1 VLAVV
6 RDNPDLRRTQIA
18 LAAFYS
24 AEWGV
29 WIAMLVYAY
38 QHGGATVAGVV
49 AVVQLVPAAAFA
61 PFAAMLADR
70 RRPASVLRWGYVA
83 QSVAM
88 GATAAMLLA
97 DAPRAAVVACGAAA
111 ATAVTVTRPTMAAL
125 LPALARHP
133 RDLTAANVVTGF
145 NEAATMLAAPA
156 LTGLLLGVS
165 GPDAVF
171 AVMAVLVLLGALLV
185 VPVRGPGPAAAGSAR
200 GGALAGFA
208 ALAHE
213 PAAQRLVGILSAEFV
228 ALGMLDLLYVV
239 LALGVLDMG
248 ESGAGYL
255 NAAFGLGGALSIGV
269 TASLVGR
276 RRLMPSVLLGLA
288 VWAAA
293 FGLLAALPT
302 VAGALLL
309 LAVAGGARTVIDVAS
324 RTLLQR
330 TSPPAALARVFGVLE
345 SLQSAALAVGS
356 LLAPLVVSL
365 AGGRI
370 AVLATGLVLPCL
382 ALAGG
387 RRLFALDASAHV
399 PVVEIALLRSLR
411 LFSEL
416 PAPELEGLAREL
428 RPGTVE
434 AGEDVIRQGEPGER
448 YYAIADGVLEVVEDG
463 APRRTLGRGDGF
475 GEIALLREV
484 PRTATVR
491 AVTRATLYSLKR
503 EPFLETVTG
512 HLPTARAADTIA
524 AERVGALAP

>member
-171 AVMAVLVLLGALLV
+171 AVMAALVLLGA
-185 VPVRGPGPAAAGSAR
+185 VP
-200 GGALAGFA
+200 
-208 ALAHE
+208 
-213 PAAQRLVGILSAEFV
+213 
-228 ALGMLDLLYVV
+228 
-239 LALGVLDMG
+239 
-248 ESGAGYL
+248 
-255 NAAFGLGGALSIGV
+255 
-269 TASLVGR
+269 GR
-276 RRLMPSVLLGLA
+276 R
-288 VWAAA
+288 
-293 FGLLAALPT
+293 
-302 VAGALLL
+302 
-309 LAVAGGARTVIDVAS
+309 
-324 RTLLQR
+324 
-330 TSPPAALARVFGVLE
+330 PPG
-345 SLQSAALAVGS
+345 
-356 LLAPLVVSL
+356 
-365 AGGRI
+365 
-370 AVLATGLVLPCL
+370 
-382 ALAGG
+382 
-387 RRLFALDASAHV
+387 
-399 PVVEIALLRSLR
+399 
-411 LFSEL
+411 
-416 PAPELEGLAREL
+416 
-428 RPGTVE
+428 
-434 AGEDVIRQGEPGER
+434 
-448 YYAIADGVLEVVEDG
+448 
-463 APRRTLGRGDGF
+463 
-475 GEIALLREV
+475 
-484 PRTATVR
+484 
-491 AVTRATLYSLKR
+491 
-503 EPFLETVTG
+503 
-512 HLPTARAADTIA
+512 ARAAARWRASPHSPTSRPRSGSWGSSAPSSSRSACSTCSTWCSRSACSTWASRARATSTPPSASA
-524 AERVGALAP
+524 AR